1 MHTTR
6 KKKTNPTLINMFKIF
21 KEEKYLGLPV
31 YRSLAKGITLS
42 VSNATINITHKI
54 YSGWSDSSR
63 KTAILSVS
71 SHNNPVSKTVDKI
84 QVLYTLGSACCDEN
98 RK

>member
-1 MHTTR
+1 M
-6 KKKTNPTLINMFKIF
+6 TNPTLIKMFKIF
-21 KEEKYLGLPV
+21 IAANFLGLPV
-31 YRSLAKGITLS
+31 YRSLAKGITLR
-42 VSNATINITHKI
+42 VSNATISITHKI

-71 SHNNPVSKTVDKI
+71 SHSSPVSKTVEIIMDEE
-84 QVLYTLGSACCDEN
+84 QVLYTFGSGCCAEK